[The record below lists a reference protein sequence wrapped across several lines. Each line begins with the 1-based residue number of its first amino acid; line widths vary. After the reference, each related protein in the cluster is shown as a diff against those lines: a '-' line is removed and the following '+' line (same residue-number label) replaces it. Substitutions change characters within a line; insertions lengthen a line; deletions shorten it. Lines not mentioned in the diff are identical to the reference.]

1 MASEHLNRKTSNM
14 KMRKLGSQGLEVS
27 ALGIGAMGLSAKAID
42 ITLTPADLREID
54 AAASRI
60 EIQGERLDAGLLT

>member
-1 MASEHLNRKTSNM
+1 MQKRV
-14 KMRKLGSQGLEVS
+14 LGQGLEVS

-60 EIQGERLDAGLLT
+60 EIPGERLDAALLSLSED